1 MNMIDYIGWRGDITF
16 REKGIND
23 IDNLIFSELAYTD
36 MKSFYKADDDFSM
49 TVAEIY
55 DAYTRNG
62 IDQSKLMND
71 PLPVLRKASAS
82 ERFKNVRVYW
92 YSDVTDA
99 DMLTQFAAVTFL
111 YREGEAYVAF
121 RGTDNT
127 VIGWRECFNMSY
139 LSETPGQNKA
149 VEYLNK
155 VGGLFDGTL
164 YVGGHSKGG
173 NFAVYAS
180 AFCKNVIKD
189 RIVRV
194 YSNDG
199 PGFLSEVSESEDYLN
214 IVDRIRKIVPES
226 SLVGNLLDD
235 KVKNNYIT
243 SSAKGF
249 VQHDPYTWNVYGT
262 RFEASQKQDN
272 ASVFMKDTLS
282 RWLSSL
288 NDENKKIF
296 VDAVFGT
303 LDEAGV
309 KSLSE
314 LGENRFATV
323 ITLLKSASKID
334 PDNKTDMQNTVKMLV
349 KAGREVAKSG
359 KKNSK

>member
-36 MKSFYKADDDFSM
+36 MRSFYKTDDDYSM

-55 DAYTRNG
+55 DAYKRDG
-62 IDQSKLMND
+62 IDQSKMMND
-71 PLPVLRKASAS
+71 PLPVLREAACS

-92 YSDVTDA
+92 YRDVTNA
-99 DMLTQFAAVTFL
+99 DMQTQFAAVTFV
-111 YREGEAYVAF
+111 YREDEAYVAF

-149 VEYLNK
+149 VEYLNM
-155 VGGLFDGTL
+155 VGRLFDGAL
-164 YVGGHSKGG
+164 YIGGHSKGG

-180 AFCKNVIKD
+180 AFCDDEIKK

-199 PGFLSEVSESEDYLN
+199 PGFLSEVSDSEDYLSV
-214 IVDRIRKIVPES
+214 VDKIRKVVPES

-235 KVKNNYIT
+235 KVTNNYIT
-243 SSAKGF
+243 SRAKGF
-249 VQHDPYTWNVYGT
+249 AQHDPYTWNVFGA
-262 RFEASQKQDN
+262 RFEVSKKQDN
-272 ASVFMKDTLS
+272 ASVFVKDTLS

-288 NDENKKIF
+288 NDENKKIV
-296 VDAVFGT
+296 VDTVFGT
-303 LDEAGV
+303 LDDMGV
-309 KSLSE
+309 KSFSE
-314 LGENRFATV
+314 LGENIFATI
-323 ITLLKSASKID
+323 ITLFKSVSKIEAD
-334 PDNKTDMQNTVKMLV
+334 SKAYLQSTVKKLV
-349 KAGREVAKSG
+349 KAGREVAKTG
-359 KKNSK
+359 KKSSK